1 MRCTQAGRIA
11 RPGVSSLAGNMGR
24 VNAARSAT
32 RFART
37 LVNDPEAWQAM
48 VEREVLPLASA
59 STMEKYAEKSRNAK
73 RGRYPDIAAVGD
85 KDDHKR
91 CVQAVLGEY
100 MPDVAKDL
108 DGKGS
113 LVDEKWLKRR
123 VLSRLLGIDIPEDSL
138 VHTYITR
145 VGNQPNK
152 PTPYCQKLLAARGIC
167 LLRKDKKALA
177 SQTKGTESW
186 GQANPTEPADTA
198 PVNCG
203 IKRKKPMDFDQVRLI
218 AIAVMPLQAMLEFL
232 LRFFLDVLLLCH
244 LQVCKTCGAHECVD
258 PHCDMDQ
265 TMSWA
270 LLKREEAVKEEKC
283 PLIKPDSIEEVPMG
297 PMLQHWGMTTENSP
311 MAALKAEMKHEL
323 KAEHNSEDLWYLPKL
338 EPSDSAEALPWSLLC
353 TDLSMDVPTSL
364 FDGMS
369 CMDLLGGHP
378 DWPNIDSVWVDIDVF
393 EFHDAPR

>member
-123 VLSRLLGIDIPEDSL
+123 VLSRLLGIDIPDSL

-283 PLIKPDSIEEVPMG
+283 PLIKPDSIEEVPVG
-297 PMLQHWGMTTENSP
+297 PMVQHWGMTTEDSP

-369 CMDLLGGHP
+369 CMDLLGDHP
-378 DWPNIDSVWVDIDVF
+378 DWQNIDSVWADIDVF